1 MSCPPTCALSL
12 SLSQFTS
19 LVQAIGLPTKACSTL
34 FDEFDTTGSG
44 QLSYADF
51 LHFFLRDALGRAAIR
66 VTDLCRE
73 IDREGPR
80 LGIVG
85 KDEFRLAVRRLG
97 WEVPS
102 TYVLDAIF
110 ISMDPQGRGQLTFN
124 ELCKMLRTGTAED
137 LADELHR
144 QRYTNAKAGH
154 GNVEV
159 QAKNRMPVRRGSL
172 AEQYEANLALW
183 YPRMPKRDRRDSF
196 DGAQP
201 TQSYGRRRSM
211 AAPGLSRRGTSST
224 RRNSVFTPPEE
235 RSSGGGSRRVSVMV
249 HDDPLANAV
258 GDPEVMGRG
267 RGRRTS
273 VATQN
278 LRKSSISRPLPP
290 QLQHFLM
297 SGQEHGGA
305 VIDVGTISLPSLS
318 PRDHARES
326 IPAPGSLSARTP
338 RLPVL

>member
-1 MSCPPTCALSL
+1 MAS
-12 SLSQFTS
+12 
-19 LVQAIGLPTKACSTL
+19 PTKACSTL

-73 IDREGPR
+73 LDREGPR

-183 YPRMPKRDRRDSF
+183 YPRMPQRDRRDSF

-235 RSSGGGSRRVSVMV
+235 RSSGGGSRRVSVMARR
-249 HDDPLANAV
+249 PLANAV
-258 GDPEVMGRG
+258 GDPEVMGRALG
-267 RGRRTS
+267 KTA

-278 LRKSSISRPLPP
+278 LRKSSTPRPLPP

-318 PRDHARES
+318 PRDHARIYPS
-326 IPAPGSLSARTP
+326 PRLLSARTP
-338 RLPVL
+338 RPRYCNTQGAQRGSRDLGIPRVRARTV